1 MGINYGYIRVSS
13 RDQNVARQI
22 YAMEQKGIERKNIYI
37 DKQSGKNFER
47 KRYQN
52 LISKMKEEDNL
63 FVGSIN
69 RFGRNYIEIT
79 EQWRFLIREKK
90 INIIV
95 MDMPLLDTR
104 LQKDLLGNFIADL
117 VLYIL
122 SYVAESERNNIRQ
135 YQAEGIARAKE
146 RGVKFGRPPL
156 MDMGEFVEQY
166 LAFQAA
172 GYNIKEIA
180 KIMNMSLSTIYRYKN
195 NIGMIEDIQ
204 KMSDML

>member
-1 MGINYGYIRVSS
+1 MGTDYGYIRVSS

-22 YAMEQKGIERKNIYI
+22 YAMEQKGILRKNIYI
-37 DKQSGKNFER
+37 DKQSGKNFNR
-47 KRYQN
+47 KKYKS
-52 LISKMKEEDNL
+52 LVGKMQEDDNL

-90 INIIV
+90 VNIIV

-104 LQKDLLGNFIADL
+104 LQKDLLGSFIADL

-156 MDMGEFVEQY
+156 MDVGEFMDRY
-166 LAFQAA
+166 LEFQGK
-172 GYNIKEIA
+172 GYNLKEIA
-180 KIMNMSLSTIYRYKN
+180 KIMNMSVSTIYRYKN
-195 NIGMIEDIQ
+195 NIGMIENIQ
-204 KMSDML
+204 EMSDML

>member
-1 MGINYGYIRVSS
+1 MGTDYGYIRVSS

-22 YAMEQKGIERKNIYI
+22 YTMEQKGILRKNIYI
-37 DKQSGKNFER
+37 DKQSGKNFQR
-47 KRYQN
+47 KKYIKLVR
-52 LISKMKEEDNL
+52 KMKADDNL
-63 FVGSIN
+63 YVSSIN
-69 RFGRNYIEIT
+69 RFGRNYMEIT

-90 INIIV
+90 VNIIV

-146 RGVKFGRPPL
+146 RGVKFGRPPI
-156 MDMGEFVEQY
+156 MDIGEFADKFIE
-166 LAFQAA
+166 FQDA
-172 GYNIKEIA
+172 GYNVKEIA
-180 KIMNMSLSTIYRYKN
+180 EIMHMSISTVYRYKN
-195 NIGMIEDIQ
+195 SI
-204 KMSDML
+204 SPVV